1 MLFGWFLLSLLVG
14 SIGNNRNI
22 GFWGAFLLSLIL
34 SPIMGLIFTLISKSH
49 TQMLLEKQN
58 RDKISETLGESVKNT
73 TKYKLLYSS
82 WLIISILI
90 LIFLVGTFGVIKNKF
105 FDSKIDNSYE
115 KSIVSTTLK
124 EQNSSKSN
132 IFGINDDDILIRNGP
147 GRNFDKLVNEKA
159 TEVMNTTQYKTVD
172 NSCKVRVDETKDGWS
187 KIVVVEPSWL
197 TESHQG
203 WIETKYIIK
212 NDEQSSLN
220 VKIRKCKILNEV
232 SQVQSKLSS
241 VGIGKLRNWRNDSF
255 GWMSSTS
262 YYSFGSTSSINGM
275 QNNLA
280 YYLESKSEKYIETV
294 KLMLNI
300 NNSSEKYQAIS
311 QFDKISRKTFT
322 SLKLKIPNGLSEA
335 IKSEQNFTSENSEF
349 KVSLTLNRSKIDTW
363 KLTIEAK
370 SL

>member
-1 MLFGWFLLSLLVG
+1 MIKIPQKIGCIPSIIIFITVIAVAGYLFDK
-14 SIGNNRNI
+14 
-22 GFWGAFLLSLIL
+22 
-34 SPIMGLIFTLISKSH
+34 FTA
-49 TQMLLEKQN
+49 
-58 RDKISETLGESVKNT
+58 
-73 TKYKLLYSS
+73 Y
-82 WLIISILI
+82 
-90 LIFLVGTFGVIKNKF
+90 
-105 FDSKIDNSYE
+105 
-115 KSIVSTTLK
+115 
-124 EQNSSKSN
+124 KSN
-132 IFGINDDDILIRNGP
+132 ITNEHNIPSATLTKNSHSLSKIFGINDDDILIRNGP

-159 TEVMNTTQYKTVD
+159 TEVLHTTQYKKVD

-212 NDEQSSLN
+212 NDEKSSLN
-220 VKIRKCKILNEV
+220 VKTRKCKILNEV

-255 GWMSSTS
+255 GWMSSSS
-262 YYSFGSTSSINGM
+262 YYSFGSISSVNGM

-300 NNSSEKYQAIS
+300 NNSSEKYQALS

-322 SLKLKIPNGLSEA
+322 SLKLKMPNGLSKA
-335 IKSEQNFTSENSEF
+335 IKYEQNFTSENSEF
-349 KVSLTLNRSKIDTW
+349 KVSLTLNRSKIDSW
-363 KLTIEAK
+363 KLTVEAK
-370 SL
+370 L

>member
-1 MLFGWFLLSLLVG
+1 MIKIPQK
-14 SIGNNRNI
+14 IGCI
-22 GFWGAFLLSLIL
+22 PSLIVFIFVVAIAGYL
-34 SPIMGLIFTLISKSH
+34 SDKFTAYNS
-49 TQMLLEKQN
+49 N
-58 RDKISETLGESVKNT
+58 
-73 TKYKLLYSS
+73 
-82 WLIISILI
+82 IINEHNIP
-90 LIFLVGTFGVIKNKF
+90 
-105 FDSKIDNSYE
+105 
-115 KSIVSTTLK
+115 STTLTK
-124 EQNSSKSN
+124 NRPSFSK

-212 NDEQSSLN
+212 NEEQSSLN
-220 VKIRKCKILNEV
+220 VKTRKCKILNEV

-280 YYLESKSEKYIETV
+280 YYLESNCEKYIETV

-335 IKSEQNFTSENSEF
+335 IKSEQNFTAENSEF